1 MLYSRTRTHMST
13 AGVKELIGSCVICR
27 SLQMSGDVVV
37 RRARPDDYVSVI
49 NIIDDFLN
57 GDDYL
62 PTLYYVILQS
72 TNHVSYIAKVNGRVV

>member
-1 MLYSRTRTHMST
+1 MATV
-13 AGVKELIGSCVICR
+13 GVKGLIGSCMICR

-62 PTLYYVILQS
+62 PTLYCVILQS
-72 TNHVSYIAKVNGRVV
+72 TSHVSYVAELNGRVV